1 MLQIKGKYNSALL
14 MTDYLDEATI
24 SQLYTMMNHPAFKGE
39 PFRIMADAH
48 AGKGSCV
55 GFTFKMNDYI
65 VPNVVG
71 VDLGCGIDGYNLGQ
85 PEMLMKEDGFER
97 VDNFI
102 RQNIPH
108 GHKVRQEM
116 SMKVETLA
124 SLHNSFTHSF
134 LEYLVKISNKIES
147 DLNYN
152 YMSLGTLGG
161 GNHFIE
167 IDKDED
173 GNFWLLVHSGSR
185 NFGLKVCNYHQD
197 KAKKLMNKMFIGDA
211 YKGLEFLPMD
221 EGGIE
226 YLDDMFIAQEFA
238 SINRDI
244 IASDILEFITGKDI
258 YVDEVVKTTHNYVND
273 DDRIIRKGAIQANKG
288 QKVLIP
294 LNMRDGV
301 IVGTGKGDKTWNNSA
316 PHGAGR
322 KLSRKQAKEKL
333 SLDVYKKQMDGIFTT
348 SVSEKTKD
356 EAPDAYKDK
365 NEIIEAVKLV
375 ADIDFIMK
383 PVYNFK
389 AN

>member
-1 MLQIKGKYNSALL
+1 MMVLKGKYNSALL
-14 MTDYLDEATI
+14 QSDYLDEATI
-24 SQLYTMMNHPAFKGE
+24 SQLYQMMNHPALKGE
-39 PFRIMADAH
+39 PFKIMADAH
-48 AGKGSCV
+48 MGKGSCV
-55 GFTFKMNDYI
+55 GFTFKLNEYI
-65 VPNVVG
+65 IPTMIG
-71 VDLGCGIDGYNLGQ
+71 VDIGCGIDGYNLGQ
-85 PEMLMKEDGFER
+85 PEMLLKKDGFEK

-108 GHKVRQEM
+108 GNKVRQGM
-116 SMKVETLA
+116 SSKVVTFA
-124 SLHNSFTHSF
+124 SLHDSFTSTF
-134 LEYLVKISNKIES
+134 MDEFVNVSNKINS

-152 YMSLGTLGG
+152 YSSFGTLGG

-173 GNFWLLVHSGSR
+173 GNFWLLIHSGSR

-211 YKGLEFLPMD
+211 YKGLEFLPL
-221 EGGIE
+221 EAGGEE
-226 YLDDMFIAQEFA
+226 YLNDMFIAQGFA

-244 IASDILEFITGKDI
+244 MAADIMEFITGKDYADKVI
-258 YVDEVVKTTHNYVND
+258 KTTHNYINGED
-273 DDRIIRKGAIQANKG
+273 NIIRKGAIQANKG

-301 IVGTGKGDKTWNNSA
+301 IVGTGKGEKTWNNSA

-333 SLDVYKKQMDGIFTT
+333 SLEVFENQMKGIYTT
-348 SVSEKTKD
+348 SVSNKTID
-356 EAPDAYKDK
+356 EAPDAYKGKDD
-365 NEIIEAVKLV
+365 IIDAVKLV

-389 AN
+389 SA